1 MEQAQDAR
9 PEPAS
14 EALGSRSG
22 ASKTF
27 RASEW
32 ILVILSFFFTV
43 LTFPVSVWLCIKI
56 VSAFERAVFL
66 RLGHMRKGQAEGPG
80 MYFVLPCTDTVITV
94 DMRTKSFYIPLQE
107 ILTKDPVTVDV
118 DGVIYYRV
126 QDAILAVT
134 NVTNADS
141 ATLLLAETTL
151 RNVLGTNNFSQIVSN
166 REKIAQSIKSI
177 LDNATG
183 SWGVTVEHVEIRDV
197 KTTVKVM
204 AAEAGKSPP
213 RTVKEA
219 SIVITESPMSLQFRC
234 LQKTEDATT
243 SHQSSTIVF
252 TYP

>member
-1 MEQAQDAR
+1 RAE
-9 PEPAS
+9 
-14 EALGSRSG
+14 SRHTLLKCG

-166 REKIAQSIKSI
+166 REKIAQSIKVRARC
-177 LDNATG
+177 LP
-183 SWGVTVEHVEIRDV
+183 
-197 KTTVKVM
+197 
-204 AAEAGKSPP
+204 PP
-213 RTVKEA
+213 RCPRISWAAAPILPNGTA
-219 SIVITESPMSLQFRC
+219 IWC
-234 LQKTEDATT
+234 AAWG
-243 SHQSSTIVF
+243 
-252 TYP
+252 